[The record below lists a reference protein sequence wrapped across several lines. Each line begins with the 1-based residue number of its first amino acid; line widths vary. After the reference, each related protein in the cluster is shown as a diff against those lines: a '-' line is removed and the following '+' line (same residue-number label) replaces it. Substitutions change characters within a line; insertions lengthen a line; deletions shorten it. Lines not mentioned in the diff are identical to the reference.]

1 MRRPSKNSINRRKI
15 FDFWFAR
22 VLIFHFN
29 VQAELAFIGCR
40 GGLLM
45 PMPESENVTQLL
57 IAWGQG
63 DEAARDELIPLV
75 YGTLRRIAR
84 RHLRGERAGHTLET
98 TDLINEAYLKL
109 VDQSVSWQNRAH
121 FFGIAARL
129 MRQLLVD
136 YARARQRLKRG
147 GDLRQ
152 ISISAAAEIAQE
164 RAVDLL
170 ALDEALGTLAKVDPQ
185 RSHIVELRFFGGL
198 TIEET
203 AQVMGVSAPTVERG
217 WRAARAW
224 LQTELSHLISK
235 HESRTVAKDS

>member
-1 MRRPSKNSINRRKI
+1 MRHPSKNSITWRKL

-22 VLIFHFN
+22 VLIFPFN
-29 VQAELAFIGCR
+29 VQAELAFIRCR
-40 GGLLM
+40 GGLHM
-45 PMPESENVTQLL
+45 TMPESENVTQLL
-57 IAWGQG
+57 IAWGEG

-109 VDQSVSWQNRAH
+109 VDQSVSWQSRAH

-129 MRQLLVD
+129 MRQILVN
-136 YARARQRLKRG
+136 YARTRQRLKRG
-147 GDLRQ
+147 GDRQQ
-152 ISISAAAEIAQE
+152 ISLAAAESAQE
-164 RAVDLL
+164 QAADLL
-170 ALDEALGTLAKVDPQ
+170 ALDKALETLAEVDPQ
-185 RSHIVELRFFGGL
+185 RSQIVELRFFGGL

-203 AQVMGVSAPTVERG
+203 AQVMGVSTPTVERG

-224 LQTELSHLISK
+224 LQTELG
-235 HESRTVAKDS
+235 